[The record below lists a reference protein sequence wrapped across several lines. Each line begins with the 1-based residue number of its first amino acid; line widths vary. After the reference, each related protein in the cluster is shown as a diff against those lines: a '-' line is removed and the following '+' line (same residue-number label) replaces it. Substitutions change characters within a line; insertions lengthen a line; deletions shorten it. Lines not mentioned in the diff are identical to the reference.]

1 MVQSQ
6 TDKDKFVTIAH
17 DGLIKLWSLQSL
29 SVVTSAR
36 IKCGYLTSLISY
48 EEGYVLGTGN
58 GEIIKFSENL
68 QREWTRKIHSD
79 CVNDIMET
87 ESHLISIGSD
97 GKMIMMLKPALTKD
111 KEL

>member
-36 IKCGYLTSLISY
+36 IKCGYLTSVINY
-48 EEGYVLGTGN
+48 EKGYVLGTGN
-58 GEIIKFSENL
+58 GEIIKFSGNL
-68 QREWTRKIHSD
+68 QREWTRKVHED
-79 CVNDIMET
+79 CVNDIVET

-97 GKMIMMLKPALTKD
+97 GKVVMMAKQALTID
-111 KEL
+111 KVL